1 MKVSNRIA
9 APIHVKVFIS
19 FVAED
24 ARKKKKKKKKKKRK
38 RQKAIRKR
46 KRKRNFQGLSRT

>member
-1 MKVSNRIA
+1 LRAIKVSNKIA

-24 ARKKKKKKKKKKRK
+24 ARKKKKKKRK
-38 RQKAIRKR
+38 RQKAIR